1 MDMIVVDY
9 SLVAFRLTAL
19 DAGTCAHCV
28 ARLRERLLG
37 VVGVMN
43 VDVTPARGQV
53 HVLVDALHVAES
65 VADELWEAG
74 WERTPECSGSPAM
87 AG

>member
-1 MDMIVVDY
+1 MIVVDY
-9 SLVAFRLTAL
+9 SLVAFRLTSL
-19 DAGTCAHCV
+19 SAGTCAHCV
-28 ARLRERLLG
+28 ARLQSRLRG

-43 VDVTPARGQV
+43 VDVTPDSGQV

-74 WERTPECSGSPAM
+74 WEREPECAGSPSMM
-87 AG
+87 A